1 MKHPPRQTEPSK
13 LVHVQTASHSSDIG
27 YNTLPVIHTPIP
39 YKRKPMRFP
48 TAALAALALAA
59 CAASPSLPRPQTL
72 PTLDQAGLW
81 FKLEQTDA
89 SGNAA
94 QTSLLAV
101 EQLSDGIRFVQTD
114 ALGAP
119 VSRQFV
125 GTKGWKN
132 DGFIMPNSASRRLFA
147 ALLPLLAADRAAE
160 LYPEVEQKTSEHN
173 TFCPD
178 GNGAVFRY
186 KEQDLWCVAQD
197 NGRFV
202 IAFPDKTR
210 WTVSPIKEEE

>member
-1 MKHPPRQTEPSK
+1 
-13 LVHVQTASHSSDIG
+13 
-27 YNTLPVIHTPIP
+27 
-39 YKRKPMRFP
+39 MRFP

-59 CAASPSLPRPQTL
+59 CAASPSLPKPQTV
-72 PTLDQAGLW
+72 PTLANPGQW

-89 SGNAA
+89 SGHAA

-125 GTKGWKN
+125 GVKGWKN
-132 DGFIMPNSASRRLFA
+132 DGFVMPNASSRRLFA
-147 ALLPLLAADRAAE
+147 ALLPLLAADRAAA
-160 LYPEVEQKTSEHN
+160 LYPAVEQKPSGHSA
-173 TFCPD
+173 FCPD

-186 KEQDLWCVAQD
+186 QGQDLWCVARD
-197 NGRFV
+197 GERFV
-202 IAFPDKTR
+202 IAFPDRMR
-210 WTVSPIKEEE
+210 WTVSPIKEEQP

>member
-1 MKHPPRQTEPSK
+1 
-13 LVHVQTASHSSDIG
+13 
-27 YNTLPVIHTPIP
+27 
-39 YKRKPMRFP
+39 MRFP
-48 TAALAALALAA
+48 SLALAALTLSA
-59 CAASPSLPRPQTL
+59 CALSPSLPHPQTL
-72 PTLDQAGLW
+72 PTLEQSGLW

-101 EQLSDGIRFVQTD
+101 EQLPEGIRFVQTD

-125 GTKGWKN
+125 GTKVWKN

-173 TFCPD
+173 AFCPD